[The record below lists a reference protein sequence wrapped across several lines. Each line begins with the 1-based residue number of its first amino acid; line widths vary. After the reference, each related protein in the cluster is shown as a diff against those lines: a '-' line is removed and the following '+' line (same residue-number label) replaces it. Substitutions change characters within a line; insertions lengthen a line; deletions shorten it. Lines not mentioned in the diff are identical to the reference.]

1 MILVQTGLLQTKKLC
16 KETDMTTIGVIAD
29 THVPR
34 RGKGLPEALLQKLAG
49 VDMIIHAGDLCR
61 DYVIYE
67 LEEIAPVFAVLGNN
81 DDEYLES
88 LLPLKRILQV
98 EACNIGIIHGHNFS
112 GTAAANAEKA
122 FRGEQVNCVVFGHS
136 HIPVNKHIDNILYF
150 NPGSAM
156 DKRRQEK
163 YTYGILRVSGSEISG
178 DIIEFEFDK
187 IHPGTY

>member
-1 MILVQTGLLQTKKLC
+1 
-16 KETDMTTIGVIAD
+16 MTRIGVIAD
-29 THVPR
+29 THIPR
-34 RGKGLPEALLQKLAG
+34 RGKVLPQTLLEELAG
-49 VDMIIHAGDLCR
+49 VNMIIHAGDLCR

-88 LLPLKRILQV
+88 LLPVKRILQV
-98 EACNIGIIHGHNFS
+98 EACNIGVIHGHNFS

-163 YTYGILRVSGSEISG
+163 FTYGIISVSGSDIAGE
-178 DIIEFEFDK
+178 IIEYDYVK
-187 IHPGTY
+187 